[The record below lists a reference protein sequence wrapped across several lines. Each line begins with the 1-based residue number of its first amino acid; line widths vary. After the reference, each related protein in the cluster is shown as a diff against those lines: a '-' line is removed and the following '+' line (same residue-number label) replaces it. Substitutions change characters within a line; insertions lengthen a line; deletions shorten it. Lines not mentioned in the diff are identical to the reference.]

1 MKKLLFIAVLLI
13 CLSAT
18 AQKGK
23 WERIKALKVAFIT
36 EKLDLSEKESQE
48 FWPVYNAF
56 EEKTNT
62 IRHKEMKSLRK
73 EIRENT
79 DTMSDNEAL
88 VLIERFR
95 KAENEM
101 HRLRIEFSEKLSKI
115 IPPKKIIKL
124 RLAEEDFRQQMFEEY
139 KKRRKERG

>member
-1 MKKLLFIAVLLI
+1 MKKLLFIAALLL
-13 CLSAT
+13 CLSAA

-23 WERIKALKVAFIT
+23 WERIKALKIAFIT
-36 EKLDLSEKESQE
+36 EKLDLSEKESQQ

-56 EEKTNT
+56 EEKTNN

-73 EIRENT
+73 EIRANT

-101 HRLRIEFSEKLSKI
+101 HKLRIEFSEKLSKI